1 VDDRH
6 DGASFAERLNYL
18 FATHLSPR
26 NKRYTLQEVSAAT
39 GGRLSPSYISQLRR
53 GVITRPSGET
63 VQVLAGFFGVE
74 IGYFYG
80 TEAAPGEAADMLT
93 PELLRA
99 LGQPGVLDMVVEL
112 GALSPE
118 ERKVFLAMATHA
130 LTFVAGQRGKDRA
143 AAPDTS
149 RDTAQ
154 S

>member
-1 VDDRH
+1 VDDG
-6 DGASFAERLNYL
+6 DEGASFAARLNYL

-26 NKRYTLQEVSAAT
+26 NKPYTLQEVSAAT
-39 GGRLSPSYISQLRR
+39 GGRLSASYISQLRR

-63 VQVLAGFFGVE
+63 VQALAGFFGVE

-80 TEAAPGEAADMLT
+80 MEATPGEAADMLT
-93 PELLRA
+93 PELLHA

-130 LTFVAGQRGKDRA
+130 LTFVARQRSRDSEP
-143 AAPDTS
+143 APDAST
-149 RDTAQ
+149 DTAPG
-154 S
+154 